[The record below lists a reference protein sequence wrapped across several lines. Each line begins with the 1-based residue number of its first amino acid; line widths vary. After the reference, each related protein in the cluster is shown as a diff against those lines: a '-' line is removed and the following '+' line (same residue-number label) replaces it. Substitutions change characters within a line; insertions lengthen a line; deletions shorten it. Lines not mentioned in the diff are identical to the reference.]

1 MKSSNMHKKHYL
13 ILLLLALFF
22 TATPAVAQ
30 DNVSSKPQT
39 ETSAIDTTQTGWVAW
54 VLEKYDQHMGYPAVG
69 ILMAIESSF
78 IPFPSE
84 LVIPPAV
91 LNSLEEDSQ
100 SNMVWW
106 LIVIVGTIGAL
117 IGALINYY
125 LALWLGR
132 PIIYKFAN
140 SKLGHLLQLS
150 QEKLERAEVYFN
162 DHGALST
169 LVGRLIPVIRQLISL
184 PAGMARMN
192 IWSFVLYT
200 TLGAFLWNG
209 VLAFLGYLGHLA
221 GGIEAVKKY
230 NNELS
235 VIILAIV
242 AVAIIVFVIRYFIKK
257 RKKAQK

>member
-1 MKSSNMHKKHYL
+1 MNMKRFLL
-13 ILLLLALFF
+13 IFF
-22 TATPAVAQ
+22 LTTSFVCKPLMAQ
-30 DNVSSKPQT
+30 SPGADTVVNT
-39 ETSAIDTTQTGWVAW
+39 GISAIDTTQTGWIAW
-54 VLEKYDQHMGYPAVG
+54 VLEKYDRHMGYPAVG
-69 ILMAIESSF
+69 ILMTIESSF

-91 LNSLEEDSQ
+91 LNSLEENKQ

-140 SKLGHLLQLS
+140 SRLGHLLQLS

-162 DHGALST
+162 EHGAVST
-169 LVGRLIPVIRQLISL
+169 LVGRFIPVIRQLISL

-192 IWSFVLYT
+192 IWSFILYT
-200 TLGAFLWNG
+200 TIGAFLWNCI
-209 VLAFLGYLGHLA
+209 LALLGYFGHLA
-221 GGIEAVKKY
+221 GGIEAVKRY
-230 NNELS
+230 NDELS
-235 VIILAIV
+235 IIIIAIV
-242 AVAIIVFVIRYFIKK
+242 AVVAIYFVIRYFVKK
-257 RKKAQK
+257 RKNDTK

>member
-1 MKSSNMHKKHYL
+1 MHKKHYL

-69 ILMAIESSF
+69 ILMAM
-78 IPFPSE
+78 
-84 LVIPPAV
+84 